1 MSQQLQKPI
10 AADRPD
16 IPKHVTTVKAAASA
30 HKRLIPNPICQV
42 FVLRLTLAAKSS
54 VANTVDRRRASRL
67 DAPVT
72 DILFY
77 HLERQPL
84 ERVLP
89 QLVQRTLERGWR
101 AVIETDSDDRVEALS
116 AMLWTYA
123 DEAFLPNGT
132 ARDGH
137 AEDQPVWIT
146 AADDNP
152 NGACVRFFVGGAEP
166 SAYDGLERV
175 VLLFDG
181 ADADAVE
188 RARRIWKEA
197 KGLGHEVSYWQQDE
211 RGRWQNR
218 AQGSA

>member
-1 MSQQLQKPI
+1 M
-10 AADRPD
+10 
-16 IPKHVTTVKAAASA
+16 
-30 HKRLIPNPICQV
+30 
-42 FVLRLTLAAKSS
+42 
-54 VANTVDRRRASRL
+54 
-67 DAPVT
+67 T

-89 QLVQRTLERGWR
+89 QLLERTLERGWR
-101 AVIETDSDDRVEALS
+101 AVIETV
-116 AMLWTYA
+116 LWTYT
-123 DEAFLPNGT
+123 EEGFLPHGT
-132 ARDGH
+132 ARDGS

-146 AADDNP
+146 ASTDNP
-152 NGACVRFFVGGAEP
+152 NRASVRFFVGGVEP
-166 SAYDGLERV
+166 SAYDGLERA

-211 RGRWQNR
+211 RGRWQNK
-218 AQGSA
+218 AAGTT

>member
-1 MSQQLQKPI
+1 M
-10 AADRPD
+10 
-16 IPKHVTTVKAAASA
+16 
-30 HKRLIPNPICQV
+30 
-42 FVLRLTLAAKSS
+42 
-54 VANTVDRRRASRL
+54 
-67 DAPVT
+67 T

-89 QLVQRTLERGWR
+89 QLLERTLERGWR

-116 AMLWTYA
+116 AMLWTYT
-123 DEAFLPNGT
+123 EEGFLPHGT

-137 AEDQPVWIT
+137 AAEQPVWIT
-146 AADDNP
+146 ASNDNP
-152 NGACVRFFVGGAEP
+152 NRASVRFFIGGVEP
-166 SAYDGLERV
+166 STYAGLERA

-197 KGLGHEVSYWQQDE
+197 KGQGHQVSYWQQDE
-211 RGRWQNR
+211 RGRWQNK
-218 AQGSA
+218 ASAAS